1 MSFVSCCSLTF
12 SYITVTNECDYS
24 STDELI
30 LLNSITKKGEW
41 LHINWTSYTSFAD
54 KRFVDCKSKIR

>member
-30 LLNSITKKGEW
+30 LLNSITLNGE
-41 LHINWTSYTSFAD
+41 
-54 KRFVDCKSKIR
+54 